1 MMLDGVDIGKQVT
14 TVLDGL
20 KTSLSG
26 ITDVATAQAA
36 LPKLQEAVTA
46 IDGVSGILSKLSAG
60 QKSALAALVTAA
72 LPTIKDA
79 ATKVL
84 AIQGVGDVAKPVVDS
99 LLAKLEALAKPA

>member
-1 MMLDGVDIGKQVT
+1 
-14 TVLDGL
+14 
-20 KTSLSG
+20 
-26 ITDVATAQAA
+26 

-46 IDGVSGILSKLSAG
+46 IDGVSGMLGKLSVA
-60 QKSALAALVTAA
+60 QKSALAALVTAV

-99 LLAKLEALAKPA
+99 LISKLEALAKTA